1 MSLGSTLSTSNGS
14 TSSSRTRS
22 GSCTSSGM
30 VQQLAAQLSH
40 MPGLY
45 LRQEWRR
52 STSTM
57 LMGDLMVGG
66 WACAGPLFFVR
77 KPGGGCR
84 AGVAK
89 RGGGSLGDAAPAS
102 IPWPSGRPLPQQ
114 VFLKPVR
121 HPLVALVQHLGGQG
135 QDRKSVVQ
143 GKSVDLGGRRIIQ
156 KKRK

>member
-45 LRQEWRR
+45 LLQESRR

-66 WACAGPLFFVR
+66 WACAG
-77 KPGGGCR
+77 
-84 AGVAK
+84 
-89 RGGGSLGDAAPAS
+89 
-102 IPWPSGRPLPQQ
+102 
-114 VFLKPVR
+114 
-121 HPLVALVQHLGGQG
+121 
-135 QDRKSVVQ
+135 DRKSTRLNSSHSQISYAVFC
-143 GKSVDLGGRRIIQ
+143 L
-156 KKRK
+156 KKKKKI